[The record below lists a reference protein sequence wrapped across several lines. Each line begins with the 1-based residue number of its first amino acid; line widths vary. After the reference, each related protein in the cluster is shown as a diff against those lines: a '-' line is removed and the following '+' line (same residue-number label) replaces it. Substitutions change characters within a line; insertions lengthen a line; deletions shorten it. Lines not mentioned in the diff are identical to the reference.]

1 MMMVMTKQAPTMP
14 KAFAR
19 KVQALKAQRKRVE
32 RVSWNRICSQVWRD
46 ITDVT
51 DSDAELMA
59 AIEAFRQR
67 QLAKINAQLAEFG
80 IKPPAPKTEEQKPN
94 HFLMIL
100 GDEGRKRPTAT

>member
-1 MMMVMTKQAPTMP
+1 MMMEMTKQAPTMP

-51 DSDAELMA
+51 DSDAERSL
-59 AIEAFRQR
+59 RQR
-67 QLAKINAQLAEFG
+67 QLAKIGAQLAEVG
-80 IKPPAPKTEEQKPN
+80 VEPSAPQIEEQKLN
-94 HFLMIL
+94 HFMMIL
-100 GDEGRKRPTAT
+100 ENEGYKRPTAT

>member
-1 MMMVMTKQAPTMP
+1 MMEMTKQAPTMP

-51 DSDAELMA
+51 DSDAERSL
-59 AIEAFRQR
+59 RQR
-67 QLAKINAQLAEFG
+67 QLAKIGAQLAEVG
-80 IKPPAPKTEEQKPN
+80 VEPSAPQIEEQKLN

-100 GDEGRKRPTAT
+100 GDEGWKRPTAT